1 MKWEV
6 LAMPSKTSL
15 IKKQII
21 LHDVRQVGWLSVLY
35 FLAVLLI
42 LPLQIIIQ
50 YSNPQTREY
59 MEKGDLFLYIP
70 DLQWLLSITVPVLLG
85 ILLLRYLHK
94 KQVSDFIHSMPVKR
108 ASLYHH
114 HLVIGL
120 ILLFIPIIL
129 NALILLGLQAFTGI
143 GNYFNGMHVLSW
155 LGIMLF
161 LNTFMLLATVFT
173 GMITGMF
180 SMHFVLTYILVLLP
194 AGLALLIIA
203 NMSIIF
209 VGYPMDYYAD
219 MAIFKF
225 SPISYFFVNFA
236 RESELS
242 WIVMSA
248 YAAAGVLLYLAA
260 YWLYAHRRMEAT
272 SQAIVF
278 PFLRPVF
285 QYGVTFSSMMAGG
298 CYFHI
303 MSSSFAWVIFGYVAG
318 SLIGFIIAEAILNKT
333 WRVYSNYKSY
343 LIFAVSLAVV
353 LFAVNLVR
361 ENYENKIPS
370 ADNIE
375 RVYFGDTYTYTEDP
389 EFLEPGI
396 KPLYFTEKQDIELVR
411 DLHEQAINAPRA
423 DDYYEGDLRSTFI
436 VYELKNGKKV
446 ARSYTYFL
454 DDNPELKSF
463 QFEIEGSKA
472 YKYANNAVFN
482 IAPNEV
488 YAVDIQSN
496 DIKQSS
502 TTISDP
508 ELVNALIEAIK
519 KDIELEDPQAY
530 SEEALT
536 YSLDLLTNKDQ
547 GSYYVSFDDSDKN
560 TIQVLQDAGLY
571 DDLRVYSED
580 ISSIELENYERDNKI
595 TIDDKDEI
603 KHILDH
609 VIYYSEEED
618 SYFVTFNL
626 SRGRSMGDE
635 LSIEYDD
642 LPESIKNQ
650 LEE

>member
-1 MKWEV
+1 
-6 LAMPSKTSL
+6 MPSKTSL

-35 FLAVLLI
+35 FLALLLI
-42 LPLQIIIQ
+42 LPIQIIIQ
-50 YSNPQTREY
+50 YSDLPNREY

-70 DLQWLLSITVPVLLG
+70 DAQWLLSITVPVLLG

-114 HLVIGL
+114 HLIVGMIM
-120 ILLFIPIIL
+120 LFIPIIL
-129 NALILLGLQAFTGI
+129 NALILLALQAFSGI
-143 GNYFNGMHVLSW
+143 GDYFNAMHVLSW

-194 AGLALLIIA
+194 AGLALLLIA
-203 NMSIIF
+203 NMSILF
-209 VGYPMDYYAD
+209 VGFPMNYYAD

-225 SPISYFFVNFA
+225 SPVSYFFVNFTPDP
-236 RESELS
+236 ELS

-248 YAAAGVLLYLAA
+248 YAVAGILLYLAA

-272 SQAIVF
+272 SQAIVY

-285 QYGVTFSSMMAGG
+285 RYGVTFCFMMAGG
-298 CYFHI
+298 YYFHI

-318 SLIGFIIAEAILNKT
+318 SLIGFIVAEAILKKT
-333 WRVYSNYKSY
+333 WRVYSDYKSY
-343 LIFAVSLAVV
+343 LIFVVTLAVV
-353 LFAVNLVR
+353 LVAVNLVK

-370 ADNIE
+370 AENIE
-375 RVYFGDTYTYTEDP
+375 RVYFGDTYTYTYTEDP

-396 KPLYFTEKQDIELVR
+396 KPLYFTDKQDIELVR
-411 DLHEQAINAPRA
+411 ALHEQAIDAPRA
-423 DDYYEGDLRSTFI
+423 DDYYEGDLRSAFI

-446 ARSYTYFL
+446 ARSYAYSL
-454 DDNPELKSF
+454 DDNPELKSL
-463 QFEIEGSKA
+463 QYEIEGSKT

-482 IAPNEV
+482 VASDEI
-488 YAVDIQSN
+488 YAANIQSN
-496 DIKQSS
+496 NIKQSS
-502 TTISDP
+502 TRISDP
-508 ELVNALIEAIK
+508 ELIHAFLEAIK
-519 KDIELEDPQAY
+519 KDIELRDPQAH
-530 SEEALT
+530 SEEVLT
-536 YSLDLLTNKDQ
+536 YAVDLMTNKDEE
-547 GSYYVSFDDSDKN
+547 YYYAYFDDNDKN
-560 TIQVLQDAGLY
+560 TIKVLQDAGLY
-571 DDLRVYSED
+571 DDLKVYPED
-580 ISSIELENYERDNKI
+580 ISSIDLENSERNTTI
-595 TIDDKDEI
+595 TIEDEGVI
-603 KHILDH
+603 KQILNHIT
-609 VIYYSEEED
+609 YYSEEED
-618 SYFVTFNL
+618 SAFVRFNL
-626 SRGRSMGDE
+626 NRGQSMQDE
-635 LSIEYDD
+635 FSIEYSD